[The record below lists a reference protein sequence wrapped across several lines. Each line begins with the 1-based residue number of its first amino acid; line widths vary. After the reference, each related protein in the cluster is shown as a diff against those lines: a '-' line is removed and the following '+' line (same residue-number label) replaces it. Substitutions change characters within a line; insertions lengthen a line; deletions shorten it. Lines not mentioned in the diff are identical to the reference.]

1 MTLGGSLVRPHPPLQ
16 RFADNVHY
24 VNQRRL
30 TASARERPSL
40 VEEGGA
46 APCWSA
52 VRDGSTILR
61 VAMSQ
66 RFADLRAEQPRLMTA
81 LGLAGY
87 AIVGAIAAMMSWPML
102 FISMAVMLG
111 LAGFIR
117 LALEIRRA
125 ILRRR
130 GRSPAAGSVHVN
142 RSA

>member
-1 MTLGGSLVRPHPPLQ
+1 VP
-16 RFADNVHY
+16 
-24 VNQRRL
+24 
-30 TASARERPSL
+30 
-40 VEEGGA
+40 
-46 APCWSA
+46 APCRSA

-61 VAMSQ
+61 VTMSQ

-130 GRSPAAGSVHVN
+130 DRSPAAGSVHVN